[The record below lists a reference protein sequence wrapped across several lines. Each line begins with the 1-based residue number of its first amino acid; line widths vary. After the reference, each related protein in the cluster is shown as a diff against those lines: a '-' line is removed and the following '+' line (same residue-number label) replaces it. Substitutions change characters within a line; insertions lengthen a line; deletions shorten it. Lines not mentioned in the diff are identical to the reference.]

1 MFLPLEHKIHIFSP
15 PCNVLYLLIA
25 SQLVD
30 QLTHI
35 ELIPFISEE
44 FLSKLLSVNMM
55 TLSTG
60 IIYAAN
66 GVEITYELSN
76 TSNGNKLS

>member
-1 MFLPLEHKIHIFSP
+1 
-15 PCNVLYLLIA
+15 
-25 SQLVD
+25 
-30 QLTHI
+30 
-35 ELIPFISEE
+35 
-44 FLSKLLSVNMM
+44 M